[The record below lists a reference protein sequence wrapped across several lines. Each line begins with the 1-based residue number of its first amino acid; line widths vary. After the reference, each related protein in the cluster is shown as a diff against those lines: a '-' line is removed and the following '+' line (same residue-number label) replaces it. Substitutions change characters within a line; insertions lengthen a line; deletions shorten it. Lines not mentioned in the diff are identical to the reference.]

1 MSEKYEV
8 VVNNVLSGL
17 KQYEDLYS
25 KEYYLE
31 FEAKIA
37 NMKERI
43 QESLKEGRILRIGIV
58 GEVKAG
64 KSSFLNALIFD
75 GEDVLPKA
83 STPMTAALTKISY
96 SKESIAKVV
105 FYREREWQNIEQRSM
120 EYDEKLKKL
129 YKEYISKKQSK
140 NPFNIK
146 KDVREQKKEDE
157 NMPFRLTNDIK
168 KQLEEKIPMKLKS
181 CKELTELFNKSK
193 LNLRSY
199 LGKTEEIHINNMGR
213 DLQNYVGAEGDFT
226 AIVQHVEL
234 KVDSDNLKGIEI
246 VDTPG
251 LNDPIVSR
259 GERTKQFLGECDV
272 VFLLSYTSQFLT
284 QEDISFMCDSLP
296 REGVKEI
303 RIIGSKFD
311 SGLLDDNRSKD
322 IKTAYSSS
330 VAIYN
335 NQAAEN
341 IRKSL
346 ISSFHKDALEKISS
360 SLPPSYVS
368 SILYSCSRK
377 KEKGIEYSEYEKH
390 IIKQL
395 KFHFSDF
402 TDDRQT
408 LLSLSG
414 INEIRKKMKEIIDRK
429 KEIIADKNR
438 TIVSD
443 NKTVL
448 LDILENINIQVL
460 DNKRQTEVADKE
472 QLENNLHRLQDK
484 LNRMRREVKNIFE
497 ATAVEA
503 AVLLNDMKV
512 NIDIDIENHL
522 DFGVESKTDTRYG
535 TRRTGPFGMFRKEYT
550 EVITYN
556 EASVA
561 DVTANIRKYI
571 VACKQYINEE
581 LKKIINIK
589 KLESTL
595 KDSIIGAFDMS
606 STEFNE
612 NDILIPLSIVINKVT
627 IPDIN
632 VEAFQYQGT
641 IENAFTSSVVKN
653 EDIHK
658 LRMIEE
664 KVLQEIAYKIKE
676 EIDET
681 RDKINN
687 IMGELSAS
695 FVDDI
700 IKNLTSN
707 IDRLKKQIEDREH
720 FIQKYSEL
728 SDNLLNYK
736 QLVKEMEI

>member
-43 QESLKEGRILRIGIV
+43 QESLKEGRMLRIGIV

-105 FYREREWQNIEQRSM
+105 FYREREWQNIEQHSM

-146 KDVREQKKEDE
+146 KDVREQKNEDE

-193 LNLRSY
+193 VDLRSY
-199 LGKTEEIHINNMGR
+199 LGKTEEIYINDMGR
-213 DLQNYVGAEGDFT
+213 DLQNYVGSEGDFT

-234 KVDSDNLKGIEI
+234 RVDNDNLKGIEI

-251 LNDPIVSR
+251 LNDPIISR

-272 VFLLSYTSQFLT
+272 VFLLSYTAQFLT

-346 ISSFHKDALEKISS
+346 ISSYHKDALEKISS

-368 SILYSCSRK
+368 SILYSCSK
-377 KEKGIEYSEYEKH
+377 KKDKGIEYSEYEKH

-443 NKTVL
+443 NKTAL
-448 LDILENINIQVL
+448 LGILENINIQVL
-460 DNKRQTEVADKE
+460 DNKRQMEVADKE

-484 LNRMRREVKNIFE
+484 FNRMRREVKNIFE

-535 TRRTGPFGMFRKEYT
+535 TRRTGLFGLFRKEYT

-561 DVTANIRKYI
+561 DATSNIRKYI

-581 LKKIINIK
+581 LKKIINIR

-612 NDILIPLSIVINKVT
+612 NDILIPVSIVINKVT
-627 IPDIN
+627 IPEIN

-641 IENAFTSSVVKN
+641 IENAFTSRVVKN

-658 LRMIEE
+658 LRMTEE

-676 EIDET
+676 EMDET

-728 SDNLLNYK
+728 SDDLLKYK